1 MDSLEVGDLGTT
13 FFDVAWDLTY
23 FAIELEESQSLGSMV
38 TFTGSVDASWA
49 VTSREYLE
57 RMWPKTGLTTLS
69 AIEKAIKRDETGY
82 SSDGDFGVEA
92 RRGYVKV

>member
-1 MDSLEVGDLGTT
+1 M
-13 FFDVAWDLTY
+13 
-23 FAIELEESQSLGSMV
+23 
-38 TFTGSVDASWA
+38 
-49 VTSREYLE
+49 TSREYLE

-82 SSDGDFGVEA
+82 SFDGDFGVEA